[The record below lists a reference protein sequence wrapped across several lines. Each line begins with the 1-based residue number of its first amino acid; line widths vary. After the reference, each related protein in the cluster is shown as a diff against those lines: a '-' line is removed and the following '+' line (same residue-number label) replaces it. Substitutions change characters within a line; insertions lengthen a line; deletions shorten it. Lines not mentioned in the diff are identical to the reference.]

1 MQKLKH
7 LPSFFSIAII
17 IVLLIC
23 VAVASVRAAGQRSF
37 TLYGS
42 SQGGWGFT
50 ANNITSPGPTIVV
63 EQGDTV
69 NLTLISSD
77 GARHLFFVSYTNDS
91 TTIGA
96 GDPMSPDFSGA
107 VNYSFTAT
115 NTAGTYEY
123 FCYYDSTYYNPEL
136 MWGYFRVVPSGAIPE
151 FQPLAMLFILSIG
164 IAILA
169 RKRRTPDK
177 PFFSQKPNG

>member
-1 MQKLKH
+1 MQTKH
-7 LPSFFSIAII
+7 LPLFLL
-17 IVLLIC
+17 VLLIC
-23 VAVASVRAAGQRSF
+23 HFVLAHATGTANL

-77 GARHLFFVSYTNDS
+77 GAKHLFFVSYTNDS

-96 GDPMSPDFSGA
+96 GDPQSAPFSGT

-136 MWGYFRVVPSGAIPE
+136 MWGYFRVVPTGTIPE
-151 FQPLAMLFILSIG
+151 FQPLAMLTLFILSIG
-164 IAILA
+164 IAALA
-169 RKRRTPDK
+169 RKRRRV
-177 PFFSQKPNG
+177 SIS